1 MNVKHVLIHA
11 ETMEDAKMFREIL
24 FVSARMDS
32 NRIQMAT
39 IVETSMSVQDGT
51 WTYVLSQACTLI
63 NIFEF
68 TDKNL

>member
-11 ETMEDAKMFREIL
+11 ETMEDAKMFQETF
-24 FVSARMDS
+24 FVSVRMDS
-32 NRIQMAT
+32 NRILTVT
-39 IVETSMSVQDGT
+39 IVEISMSVQDGT

>member
-11 ETMEDAKMFREIL
+11 ETTEDAKMFREIL

-32 NRIQMAT
+32 NRIQMVT

-51 WTYVLSQACTLI
+51 LTFVLSQASTRTH
-63 NIFEF
+63 IFEF
-68 TDKNL
+68 VDKNF